1 MKPRKIWQNFLRFT
15 GHFFLVLLVNIL
27 CKTLRITYS
36 NKSVIEELEAKNKN
50 YVLAFWHGSMLLPW
64 YLHRK
69 KKMVALTSKSKDGD
83 LLAKVLKN
91 WKYRVIR
98 GSSST
103 GGDVALGIMIDYAKN
118 KRSIT
123 ITPDGPRG
131 PRHKL
136 KAGAVITAKKSGL
149 PLILA
154 GVGFKKKRSL
164 SSWDKFDVPAM
175 FTKSKIVYSDP
186 LYVSSDLS
194 YEEASRVIEE
204 CEVKLNEL
212 QVEAEKSVQEII

>member
-1 MKPRKIWQNFLRFT
+1 MKLRKLRQDILRFT
-15 GHFFLVLLVNIL
+15 GYFVITYLVDVL
-27 CKTLRITYS
+27 CKTLRIGYRNS
-36 NKSVIEELEAKNKN
+36 QVIESLEKENKN

-69 KKMVALTSKSKDGD
+69 QNMVALTSKSKDGD
-83 LLAKVLKN
+83 LLAKVLKH

-118 KRSIT
+118 KSSIT

-149 PLILA
+149 PLILV
-154 GVGFKKKRSL
+154 GVGIQKKRIL
-164 SSWDKFDVPAM
+164 KSWDKFEIPKL
-175 FTKSKIVYSDP
+175 FTKSVVVYSDP
-186 LYVSSDLS
+186 VYVSSDLS
-194 YEEASRVIEE
+194 YEETSKVIEE
-204 CEVKLNEL
+204 CEIKLSEI
-212 QVEAEKSVQEII
+212 QKRAESSL